1 MKRHSSTLVLVS
13 CVALFGCGSTG
24 GGTPLLPQGATMQAG
39 QWEFVAT
46 PSSGAPPVYIESN
59 LTLAPDQVTSGVLNT
74 VLFEFGGTGLGGVG
88 TTCGNW
94 SLDSTVANGVLGGP
108 IPAGSSGGAISSPSS
123 GVIEASFSATIAN
136 NGQSVSGGSYT
147 DNGSFC
153 GFESAK
159 TSGTF
164 NGSAI
169 TPLNGT
175 FSGTL
180 TGNGQPQ
187 LVTLQI
193 VQNSTFG
200 LTVSGTSVQSG
211 VTTSIAISPAG
222 PSLFSNVIGATI
234 DASGTTSNINGSN
247 TIQMSGHFNSSGTQ
261 VALAIDIAG
270 LAASGTLTKQ

>member
-1 MKRHSSTLVLVS
+1 MKYHSSTVVLVL
-13 CVALFGCGSTG
+13 CAALIGCGSTG
-24 GGTPLLPQGATMQAG
+24 GGTAPSSQGATMQAG

-59 LTLAPDQVTSGVLNT
+59 LTPSPDQVTSGVLNT

-108 IPAGSSGGAISSPSS
+108 IPAGSSGGEIFPGSS
-123 GVIEASFSATIAN
+123 GVIEASFSATIAS
-136 NGQSVSGGSYT
+136 NGQSISGGSYT

-164 NGSAI
+164 SGSVIA
-169 TPLNGT
+169 PLNGT
-175 FSGTL
+175 FTGTL
-180 TGNGQPQ
+180 IGSGQPQ

-200 LTVSGTSVQSG
+200 ITVSGTSVESG
-211 VTTSIAISPAG
+211 VTTNIAIPPAG
-222 PSLFSNVIGATI
+222 PTLFSNVIGATI
-234 DASGTTSNINGSN
+234 DASGTTTNVNGN
-247 TIQMSGHFNSSGTQ
+247 DTIQMFGHFNLSGTQ
-261 VALAIDIAG
+261 ITTAVTIAG
-270 LAASGTLTKQ
+270 LTTSGTLTKQ